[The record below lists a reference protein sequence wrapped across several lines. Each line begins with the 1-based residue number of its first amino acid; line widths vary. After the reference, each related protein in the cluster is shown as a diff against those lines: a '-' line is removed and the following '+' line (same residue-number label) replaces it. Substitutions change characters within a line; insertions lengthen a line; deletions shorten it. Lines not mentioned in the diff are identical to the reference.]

1 MSQKIILHSFIAIEH
16 LDVYSVEKKQKFVF
30 KLRSFLPFSHKLF
43 KLSSGFFL
51 SDWSIEFIFILRGN
65 GPGVLTQGWHQ
76 EGQSSEV
83 LHKAPCQMGVKNV
96 SGGKWKWSSSVTA
109 WQEQACISLK
119 GQSPPNLYL
128 YPRVQGTDFRI
139 WESIFI
145 VESRKPLTHLAIFC
159 WSYLWDLKQG
169 FWII

>member
-1 MSQKIILHSFIAIEH
+1 
-16 LDVYSVEKKQKFVF
+16 
-30 KLRSFLPFSHKLF
+30 
-43 KLSSGFFL
+43 
-51 SDWSIEFIFILRGN
+51 
-65 GPGVLTQGWHQ
+65 
-76 EGQSSEV
+76 
-83 LHKAPCQMGVKNV
+83 MGVKNV